1 MKRLL
6 SIAALF
12 LAVGLNSSFASS
24 YVFNFSP
31 AGPGHNVGPTENYN
45 AGGATIV
52 ASGWL
57 VAGGSTDLYQKYT
70 AGQSYETGL
79 GVAADPDHEIPPP
92 YFVQLDVSDL
102 IAKGFDWISF
112 TLGSLQKG
120 EEANIYGI
128 TTSGTL
134 TGATLLTTLTGTPL
148 EQSWG
153 VALTG
158 NYLYFGFTGGGAT
171 GADPVLESATARVPD
186 GGSVVLLLGS
196 ALLAIAGFRQF
207 RAARTA

>member
-6 SIAALF
+6 TIAALF
-12 LAVGLNSSFASS
+12 LAGGLSSTFATS

-31 AGPGHNVGPTENYN
+31 SGPGHNVGPTENYS
-45 AGGATIV
+45 AGGATLA

-57 VAGGSTDLYQKYT
+57 VAGGATDLYQKYT

-112 TLGSLQKG
+112 TLGSLQTG
-120 EEANIYGI
+120 EQANVYGI

-134 TGATLLTTLTGTPL
+134 SGATLLTTLTGTPL
-148 EQSWG
+148 EQTWG
-153 VALTG
+153 IALTG

-171 GADPVLESATARVPD
+171 GADPVLESATANVPD
-186 GGSVVLLLGS
+186 GGSVILLLGS
-196 ALLAIAGFRQF
+196 ALLAIAGIRQF
-207 RAARTA
+207 RGFRRA